1 MSQSRQNI
9 EEYER
14 FYDTLNT
21 EIGLLFQRLN
31 YFLVASA
38 FLVTAFATVLTTN
51 NCLTSHQF
59 NLAFLINLTGFYLSV
74 FFAATNYLNII
85 IIQKKSSFIKK
96 LKVNPKLYMNSSSIH
111 ATEDIIKNTIWK
123 KKFKNSQQRLVCNML
138 VDTFKFFII
147 QNHASG
153 NEFAPHT
160 YLVPLGFSLFW
171 LIILFAV
178 LMNCIEF
185 GIVMIFMTPLLIWIL
200 MPVIKITIYKIRNI
214 FI

>member
-1 MSQSRQNI
+1 MLQNKQNI

-14 FYDTLNT
+14 FCDTLNT

-59 NLAFLINLTGFYLSV
+59 NLAFLINLTGFYLSI
-74 FFAATNYLNII
+74 FFAATNYLNIL

-96 LKVNPKLYMNSSSIH
+96 LGVNPKLQMNPTSIH
-111 ATEDIIKNTIWK
+111 ATEDIIKNIIWK
-123 KKFKNSQQRLVCNML
+123 KKFKNSQRRLVCHML
-138 VDTFKFFII
+138 VDTFRFFII
-147 QNHASG
+147 QNHASR

-171 LIILFAV
+171 LIILFSV
-178 LMNCIEF
+178 LSNGTTFKNVI
-185 GIVMIFMTPLLIWIL
+185 IFMTPLLIWIL
-200 MPVIKITIYKIRNI
+200 MPVIKTTIDKIKII